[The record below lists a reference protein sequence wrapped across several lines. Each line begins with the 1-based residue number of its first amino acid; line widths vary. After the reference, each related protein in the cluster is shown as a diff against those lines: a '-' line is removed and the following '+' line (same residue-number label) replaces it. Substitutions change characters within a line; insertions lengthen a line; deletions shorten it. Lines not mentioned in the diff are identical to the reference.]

1 MKTDVEKTVASAA
14 PDAAGTTDAGTTAA
28 GTTDAKRSR
37 SELRDALPSRIAYVF
52 ERIAHYAGYIWPL
65 KGFLFLAFI
74 SGLVAAAFSGLGIP
88 LMIYKIFPAVFDP
101 ASMPAPI
108 YNFLAAH
115 VAPERLDTVVL
126 LTACLAMPLVFCVR
140 GFAMWV
146 NAIAVNYFGLR
157 VLETIRTDVFV
168 YLQKLPLAFH
178 ERQRSGDILSRIV
191 SDAQNVQTMIT
202 QTSSDIIKQPLT
214 ALCAITALVYVLWSK
229 AESLMSIASIVFV
242 CVAFVPIF
250 IFGRRI
256 VKRARSAQKN
266 IGEMTAIVQEN
277 LAAQREIRAY
287 GMEREQIG
295 RLLGA
300 SGRFRRAQLKMLKY
314 RQAMSPILEIL
325 TAFVLAFVLVRGR
338 LIGMTLT
345 DFMAV
350 AGALFFACD
359 AIRRAAISYNKINQA
374 YPSLER
380 LEMILTEPDTMPD
393 PKFPREL
400 PPGDAAATVEFRD
413 VSFSYA
419 PAAGTTDGSATG
431 TTVPTAPET
440 NEFGATN
447 KAGNAGLAALSH
459 VNVSV
464 PAGQVVALV
473 GPSGAGKTTFA
484 ALIER
489 FYDVTSGSVRVGG
502 IDVRELRKSDL
513 RRNISLV
520 SQHAVLFRATIRE
533 NIRLGR
539 PDATDEEVAAA
550 AHAADVDEF
559 LKNKPRGIDTP
570 LGDVGSGVSG
580 GQRQRIAIA
589 RALLKNAPI
598 LILDE
603 ATASLDAESE
613 KQIQDNLAKLVRG
626 KTAFI
631 VAHRFSSVRI
641 ASRILVFSRGRIVGD
656 GTHDELYASCPL
668 YKSLYDKQGIG
679 GNDKR

>member
-1 MKTDVEKTVASAA
+1 MNDT
-14 PDAAGTTDAGTTAA
+14 
-28 GTTDAKRSR
+28 RSR
-37 SELRDALPSRIAYVF
+37 IRYFFCRLS
-52 ERIAHYAGYIWPL
+52 HYAGYVWPL
-65 KGFLFLAFI
+65 KHWLFIAFLTGI
-74 SGLVAAAFSGLGIP
+74 IAAAAGGLGIP

-115 VAPERLDTVVL
+115 IAPENLNAVVL
-126 LTACLAMPLVFCVR
+126 FTACIAMPLVFVVR
-140 GFAMWV
+140 GLAMWA
-146 NAIAVNYFGLR
+146 NSLAINWFGLR
-157 VLETIRTDVFV
+157 LLEAIRIDVFAH
-168 YLQKLPLAFH
+168 LQTLPLEFH
-178 ERQRSGDILSRIV
+178 ERQRRGDLLSRLV
-191 SDAQNVQTMIT
+191 ADAQNVQTMIT
-202 QTSSDIIKQPLT
+202 QTSSDLIKQPLT
-214 ALCAITALVYVLWSK
+214 ALCAVGALVYVLWSK
-229 AESLMSIASIVFV
+229 AESAISVASVVFV
-242 CVAFVPIF
+242 CVAFVPIY

-256 VKRARSAQKN
+256 MARSRTAQEN

-277 LAAQREIRAY
+277 LASQREIRAY
-287 GMEREQIG
+287 GMEQKQVAQ
-295 RLLGA
+295 LLGA

-314 RQAMSPILEIL
+314 RQAMSPVLEII

-359 AIRRAAISYNKINQA
+359 AIRRAGLSYNKLSQA
-374 YPSLER
+374 IPSLER
-380 LEMILTEPDTMPD
+380 LEVILTERDTMPD
-393 PKFPREL
+393 PENPRAL
-400 PPGDAAATVEFRD
+400 PAGAAAGTVEFRD
-413 VSFSYA
+413 VSFTYGNGAA
-419 PAAGTTDGSATG
+419 PAAGTKNFSEKSGKTG
-431 TTVPTAPET
+431 TDAEMPDASAFPTH
-440 NEFGATN
+440 
-447 KAGNAGLAALSH
+447 AALSH

-489 FYDVTSGSVRVGG
+489 FYDVSDGSVRVGG
-502 IDVRELRKSDL
+502 IDVRELRKADL

-539 PDATDEEVAAA
+539 PDATDEEIAAA
-550 AHAADVDEF
+550 AHDAAVDEF
-559 LKNKPRGIDTP
+559 LKGKSRGIDTP
-570 LGDVGSGVSG
+570 LGDLGSGLSG

-589 RALLKNAPI
+589 RAFLKNAPI

-613 KQIQDNLAKLVRG
+613 KQIQDNLERLVCG

-631 VAHRFSSVRI
+631 VAHRFSSVRV
-641 ASRILVFSRGRIVGD
+641 AQRILVFSGGRIVGD
-656 GTHDELYASCPL
+656 GTHDALYASCPL
-668 YKSLYDKQGIG
+668 YKALYDKQGIG
-679 GNDKR
+679 EKS